1 MTKIMKIFKNRMFQA
16 AVGMTV
22 GTILYC
28 AAIVFILDLGNFYAG
43 GLTGVAQIFETIYLK
58 YISSANAEGVAGL
71 KSLVISLLN
80 LPLFIIGWKGVS
92 KRFAIL
98 SLASVLIQVVFIAL
112 FEYIRID
119 LGINPVASMA
129 SNPLMLCILGGLVL
143 GVSLGL
149 PLRYGA
155 STGGMDIISQYFSFK
170 KKASF
175 AKVSFSI
182 DLLVILAAGVV
193 GSIEIAAYTIIRLI
207 VSILVLDK
215 VHTIYKFVKISIVT
229 EERGRMR
236 EELIACFNHGI
247 TIYAVT
253 GGYSNSPKYVFE
265 SIVSTYEIE
274 DYKSAAKRIDP
285 ECFITYTAIKGID
298 GFFNQNTI
306 A

>member
-1 MTKIMKIFKNRMFQA
+1 MKKIVDFFKQRTVQSIL
-16 AVGMTV
+16 GMTI
-22 GTILYC
+22 GSIIYC
-28 AAIVFILDLGNFYAG
+28 ASIVFILDLGNFYAG
-43 GLTGVAQIFETIYLK
+43 GLTGVAQILETLYLK
-58 YISSANAEGVAGL
+58 YISGDNAVGIAGL
-71 KSLVISLLN
+71 KSFVISFLN
-80 LPLFIIGWKGVS
+80 LPLFIIGWRGVS
-92 KRFAIL
+92 KRFALL
-98 SLASVLIQVVFIAL
+98 SLGSVVIQVIVIAL

-129 SNPLMLCILGGLVL
+129 DNPLMLSILGGLVC
-143 GVSLGL
+143 GVGLGL
-149 PLRYGA
+149 PLRSGA

-170 KKASF
+170 KKAPF
-175 AKVSFSI
+175 AKISFTI
-182 DLLVILAAGVV
+182 DLLVILAAGLI
-193 GSIEIAAYTIIRLI
+193 GSLEIAVYTIIRLI

-236 EELIACFNHGI
+236 ESLIDKFNHGI

-274 DYKSAAKRIDP
+274 EYKNTAKEIDP
-285 ECFITYTAIKGID
+285 GCFISYTSIKGID
-298 GFFNQNTI
+298 GLFNQKTI